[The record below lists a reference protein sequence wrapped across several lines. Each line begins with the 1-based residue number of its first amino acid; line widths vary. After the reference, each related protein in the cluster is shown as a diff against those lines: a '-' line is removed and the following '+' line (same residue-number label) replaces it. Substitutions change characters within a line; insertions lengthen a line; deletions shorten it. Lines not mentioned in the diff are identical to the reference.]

1 MCLAKVYVRKDSERE
16 LLMQEIAFIEVGD
29 KKLLLSTVFGEQ
41 REVEAKV
48 KEINFANSTITLE
61 KMRLPE
67 K

>member
-16 LLMQEIAFIEVGD
+16 LLMQEIAFVEVRD

-41 REVEAKV
+41 REVEANV

-61 KMRLPE
+61 KLRLPE

>member
-16 LLMQEIAFIEVGD
+16 LIMQEIAFVEVGD

-41 REVEAKV
+41 REVEANV

-61 KMRLPE
+61 KLRLPE